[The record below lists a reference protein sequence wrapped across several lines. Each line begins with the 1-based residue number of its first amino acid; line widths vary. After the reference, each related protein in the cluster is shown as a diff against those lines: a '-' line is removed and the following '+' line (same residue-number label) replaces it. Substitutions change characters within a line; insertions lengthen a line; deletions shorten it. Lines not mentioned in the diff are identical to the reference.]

1 MQVERIEEMR
11 LTADDEVQINALIL
25 AAFDDSFGDCSF
37 HQQRHHVRL
46 VVREANEIIGHMA
59 ICYRVI
65 RLGTQ
70 LVTVAG
76 LAEVATSLSRRGKRI
91 ADAMLTAAIT
101 EVERTQAKFFI
112 LFGNRLIYAGR
123 GFEVASNR
131 VKYTDMTG
139 ANTAATSL
147 SSDNELMVMAMGDEP
162 WIGALPVDLLGSKF

>member
-1 MQVERIEEMR
+1 MQVERLEEMR
-11 LTADDEVQINALIL
+11 LTADEEAQINALIL
-25 AAFDDSFGDCSF
+25 AAFDDSFGDRSF

-59 ICYRVI
+59 ICYRAI
-65 RLGTQ
+65 RLSSQ

-76 LAEVATSLSRRGKRI
+76 LAEVAVSPSHRGKGI
-91 ADAMLTAAIT
+91 AGAMLTAAIA

-112 LFGNRLIYAGR
+112 LFGNRPIYAGR

-139 ANTAATSL
+139 ANTVAISLTSD
-147 SSDNELMVMAMGDEP
+147 SDLMVMAMGDEP
-162 WIGALPVDLLGSKF
+162 WNGALPVDLLGSKF